1 MQTFEYLIGHGA
13 DALTWWQMTSRAIII
28 FAYAIVLYRLAP
40 GRTFGNHT
48 VVDIAMTVI
57 IGSSLSR
64 ALTGNA
70 PMLPVFAAT
79 AVLLV
84 VHVLLA
90 SVALRSKRVSW
101 LVKGRPLQLIRQGKI
116 DWANMRRAKLGEH
129 DLFEQLRLQGVAS
142 PEHVAEGWLERNG
155 RVSVLRKER
164 G

>member
-1 MQTFEYLIGHGA
+1 V
-13 DALTWWQMTSRAIII
+13 
-28 FAYAIVLYRLAP
+28 YAIVLYRLAP

-70 PMLPVFAAT
+70 PLLPVFAAT
-79 AVLLV
+79 FVLLV

-90 SVALRSKRVSW
+90 TVALRSERVSW

-116 DWANMRRAKLGEH
+116 DWANMKRAKLGER
-129 DLFEQLRLQGVAS
+129 DLFEQLRLQGVAR

-155 RVSVLRKER
+155 RVSVVRSEQR
-164 G
+164 